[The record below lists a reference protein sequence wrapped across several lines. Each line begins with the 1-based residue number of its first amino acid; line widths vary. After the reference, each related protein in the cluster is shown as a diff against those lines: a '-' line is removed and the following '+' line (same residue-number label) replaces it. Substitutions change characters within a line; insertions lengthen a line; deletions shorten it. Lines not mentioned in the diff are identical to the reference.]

1 MTHPFPTRRSSDME
15 VTPANKHVSR
25 TPFQC
30 MGDPPPATLAGRL
43 RKAVAHSADP
53 QTGRLLREQT
63 RRFERLTDRP
73 AVRAMLCTDQHYPES
88 FPDLLPR
95 LGFGRFLPA
104 PAKTASIIDR
114 KSVQFGSFSSGW
126 ARSRALRSDARRA
139 GK

>member
-1 MTHPFPTRRSSDME
+1 MW
-15 VTPANKHVSR
+15 A
-25 TPFQC
+25 
-30 MGDPPPATLAGRL
+30 PPPATLAGRL

-95 LGFGRFLPA
+95 LRFGSCPPA
-104 PAKTASIIDR
+104 PAQTASIMDR
-114 KSVQFGSFSSGW
+114 KSVPFGYFTCGW
-126 ARSRALRSDARRA
+126 ARPRPLASHRRDRTSVV
-139 GK
+139 

>member
-53 QTGRLLREQT
+53 QTGRLLREQP

-73 AVRAMLCTDQHYPES
+73 AVRALLCTYQPYPQS
-88 FPDLLPR
+88 FQDLPPPLWSVLFP
-95 LGFGRFLPA
+95 PA
-104 PAKTASIIDR
+104 PAKTLFILGR
-114 KSVQFGSFSSGW
+114 KS
-126 ARSRALRSDARRA
+126 
-139 GK
+139 